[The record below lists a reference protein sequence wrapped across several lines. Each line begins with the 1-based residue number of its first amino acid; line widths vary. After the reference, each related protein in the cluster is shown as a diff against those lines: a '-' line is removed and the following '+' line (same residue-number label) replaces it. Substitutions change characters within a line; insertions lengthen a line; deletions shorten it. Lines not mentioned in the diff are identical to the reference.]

1 MGKRKEIKFL
11 CKDGQTREGR
21 QDGVMFWI
29 RKDQK
34 REQDGLPA
42 FYVAANDI
50 KGKGRTIYTA
60 GHEYFTLE
68 GAKELCQQIMAGE
81 ANLAERK
88 ARYAAEDMEKERRAV
103 AAATEQAKAFRDKLE
118 QDVAAITTEQ
128 TTQGVRISAVE
139 DDLAVYR
146 AAVSARELKQAAAE
160 VKAAKERRTARAAER
175 ERKARRRNKVLAF
188 IALALFVAVCVVMVA
203 KAYSEEPAAEP
214 AAPEASA
221 APAAILPTELLF
233 TAAAEEE
240 YMEDPQ
246 ETEKIEEALL
256 AQGYFSLA
264 VPMPYE
270 WQDYMRTYCEEYGCP
285 YPLALAVAQTESNF
299 DMDAVGASGEVGIMQ
314 LNPGP
319 GSSYHAEIQA
329 ATGLDPTTASGNIAG
344 GCYKLGLYLAK
355 YGSVEKA
362 AMAYNMGEG
371 GARSAWDSGITS
383 TDYSKA
389 VKEAMETWECT
400 VNAWGG
406 V

>member
-1 MGKRKEIKFL
+1 MS
-11 CKDGQTREGR
+11 
-21 QDGVMFWI
+21 
-29 RKDQK
+29 QK
-34 REQDGLPA
+34 
-42 FYVAANDI
+42 
-50 KGKGRTIYTA
+50 
-60 GHEYFTLE
+60 
-68 GAKELCQQIMAGE
+68 GE
-81 ANLAERK
+81 K
-88 ARYAAEDMEKERRAV
+88 YARRMERRV
-103 AAATEQAKAFRDKLE
+103 DKLE

-160 VKAAKERRTARAAER
+160 IKAAKERRTARAAER
-175 ERKARRRNKVLAF
+175 ERKASRRNKVLAF

-285 YPLALAVAQTESNF
+285 TLWPWRWHRRKAISTWTPWAPLVRW
-299 DMDAVGASGEVGIMQ
+299 
-314 LNPGP
+314 
-319 GSSYHAEIQA
+319 GSCS
-329 ATGLDPTTASGNIAG
+329 
-344 GCYKLGLYLAK
+344 
-355 YGSVEKA
+355 
-362 AMAYNMGEG
+362 
-371 GARSAWDSGITS
+371 
-383 TDYSKA
+383 
-389 VKEAMETWECT
+389 
-400 VNAWGG
+400 
-406 V
+406 

>member
-1 MGKRKEIKFL
+1 MS
-11 CKDGQTREGR
+11 
-21 QDGVMFWI
+21 
-29 RKDQK
+29 QK
-34 REQDGLPA
+34 
-42 FYVAANDI
+42 
-50 KGKGRTIYTA
+50 
-60 GHEYFTLE
+60 
-68 GAKELCQQIMAGE
+68 GE
-81 ANLAERK
+81 K
-88 ARYAAEDMEKERRAV
+88 YARRMERRV
-103 AAATEQAKAFRDKLE
+103 DKLE

-188 IALALFVAVCVVMVA
+188 IALTLFVAVCVVMVA
-203 KAYSEEPAAEP
+203 KAYSEEPAAE
-214 AAPEASA
+214 EK
-221 APAAILPTELLF
+221 
-233 TAAAEEE
+233 

-256 AQGYFSLA
+256 AQGYFSQA

-319 GSSYHAEIQA
+319 GGSYHAEIQA

>member
-1 MGKRKEIKFL
+1 MS
-11 CKDGQTREGR
+11 
-21 QDGVMFWI
+21 
-29 RKDQK
+29 QK
-34 REQDGLPA
+34 
-42 FYVAANDI
+42 
-50 KGKGRTIYTA
+50 
-60 GHEYFTLE
+60 
-68 GAKELCQQIMAGE
+68 GE
-81 ANLAERK
+81 K
-88 ARYAAEDMEKERRAV
+88 YARRMERRV
-103 AAATEQAKAFRDKLE
+103 DKLE

-160 VKAAKERRTARAAER
+160 IKAAKERRTARAAER

-203 KAYSEEPAAEP
+203 KAYSEEPAAE
-214 AAPEASA
+214 
-221 APAAILPTELLF
+221 
-233 TAAAEEE
+233 EE

-285 YPLALAVAQTESNF
+285 YPMALAVAQTESNF

-319 GSSYHAEIQA
+319 GGSYHAEIQA

-344 GCYKLGLYLAK
+344 GCYKLGLYLDK

>member
-1 MGKRKEIKFL
+1 MS
-11 CKDGQTREGR
+11 
-21 QDGVMFWI
+21 
-29 RKDQK
+29 QK
-34 REQDGLPA
+34 
-42 FYVAANDI
+42 
-50 KGKGRTIYTA
+50 
-60 GHEYFTLE
+60 
-68 GAKELCQQIMAGE
+68 GE
-81 ANLAERK
+81 K
-88 ARYAAEDMEKERRAV
+88 YARRMERRV
-103 AAATEQAKAFRDKLE
+103 DKQE

-203 KAYSEEPAAEP
+203 KAYSEEP
-214 AAPEASA
+214 
-221 APAAILPTELLF
+221 
-233 TAAAEEE
+233 AAEEE

-329 ATGLDPTTASGNIAG
+329 ATGLDPTTTSGNIAG

>member
-1 MGKRKEIKFL
+1 MS
-11 CKDGQTREGR
+11 
-21 QDGVMFWI
+21 
-29 RKDQK
+29 QK
-34 REQDGLPA
+34 
-42 FYVAANDI
+42 
-50 KGKGRTIYTA
+50 
-60 GHEYFTLE
+60 
-68 GAKELCQQIMAGE
+68 GE
-81 ANLAERK
+81 K
-88 ARYAAEDMEKERRAV
+88 YARRMERRV
-103 AAATEQAKAFRDKLE
+103 DKLE
-118 QDVAAITTEQ
+118 QDMAAITTEQ

-233 TAAAEEE
+233 TAAAAEEE

-246 ETEKIEEALL
+246 EAEKIEEALL

-319 GSSYHAEIQA
+319 GGSYHAEIQA

-355 YGSVEKA
+355 YGNVEKA

-371 GARSAWDSGITS
+371 GAKNAWAGGITS
-383 TDYSKA
+383 TNYSRT

>member
-1 MGKRKEIKFL
+1 MS
-11 CKDGQTREGR
+11 
-21 QDGVMFWI
+21 
-29 RKDQK
+29 QK
-34 REQDGLPA
+34 
-42 FYVAANDI
+42 
-50 KGKGRTIYTA
+50 
-60 GHEYFTLE
+60 
-68 GAKELCQQIMAGE
+68 GE
-81 ANLAERK
+81 K
-88 ARYAAEDMEKERRAV
+88 YARRMERRV
-103 AAATEQAKAFRDKLE
+103 DKLE
-118 QDVAAITTEQ
+118 QDMAAITTEQ

-203 KAYSEEPAAEP
+203 KAYSEEP
-214 AAPEASA
+214 
-221 APAAILPTELLF
+221 
-233 TAAAEEE
+233 AAEEE

-371 GARSAWDSGITS
+371 GARNAWDSGITS

>member
-1 MGKRKEIKFL
+1 MS
-11 CKDGQTREGR
+11 
-21 QDGVMFWI
+21 
-29 RKDQK
+29 QK
-34 REQDGLPA
+34 
-42 FYVAANDI
+42 
-50 KGKGRTIYTA
+50 
-60 GHEYFTLE
+60 
-68 GAKELCQQIMAGE
+68 GE
-81 ANLAERK
+81 K
-88 ARYAAEDMEKERRAV
+88 YARRMERRV
-103 AAATEQAKAFRDKLE
+103 DKLE

-203 KAYSEEPAAEP
+203 KAYSEEPAAE
-214 AAPEASA
+214 
-221 APAAILPTELLF
+221 
-233 TAAAEEE
+233 E

-319 GSSYHAEIQA
+319 GGSYHAEIQA

-400 VNAWGG
+400 VNAWDG

>member
-1 MGKRKEIKFL
+1 MS
-11 CKDGQTREGR
+11 
-21 QDGVMFWI
+21 
-29 RKDQK
+29 QK
-34 REQDGLPA
+34 
-42 FYVAANDI
+42 
-50 KGKGRTIYTA
+50 
-60 GHEYFTLE
+60 
-68 GAKELCQQIMAGE
+68 GE
-81 ANLAERK
+81 K
-88 ARYAAEDMEKERRAV
+88 YARRMERRV
-103 AAATEQAKAFRDKLE
+103 DKLE

-188 IALALFVAVCVVMVA
+188 IALAPFVAVCVVMVA
-203 KAYSEEPAAEP
+203 KAYSEEP
-214 AAPEASA
+214 
-221 APAAILPTELLF
+221 
-233 TAAAEEE
+233 AAEEE

>member
-1 MGKRKEIKFL
+1 MS
-11 CKDGQTREGR
+11 
-21 QDGVMFWI
+21 
-29 RKDQK
+29 QK
-34 REQDGLPA
+34 
-42 FYVAANDI
+42 
-50 KGKGRTIYTA
+50 
-60 GHEYFTLE
+60 
-68 GAKELCQQIMAGE
+68 GE
-81 ANLAERK
+81 K
-88 ARYAAEDMEKERRAV
+88 YARRMERRV
-103 AAATEQAKAFRDKLE
+103 DKLE

-160 VKAAKERRTARAAER
+160 IKAAKERRTARAAER
-175 ERKARRRNKVLAF
+175 ERRARRRNKVLAF

-221 APAAILPTELLF
+221 APAAILPTELLFTAAAILPTELLF

-319 GSSYHAEIQA
+319 GGSYHAEIQA

-383 TDYSKA
+383 TDYSKE

>member
-1 MGKRKEIKFL
+1 MS
-11 CKDGQTREGR
+11 
-21 QDGVMFWI
+21 
-29 RKDQK
+29 QK
-34 REQDGLPA
+34 
-42 FYVAANDI
+42 
-50 KGKGRTIYTA
+50 
-60 GHEYFTLE
+60 
-68 GAKELCQQIMAGE
+68 GE
-81 ANLAERK
+81 K
-88 ARYAAEDMEKERRAV
+88 YARRMERRV
-103 AAATEQAKAFRDKLE
+103 DKLE

-160 VKAAKERRTARAAER
+160 IKAAKERRTARAAER

-214 AAPEASA
+214 AAPEVS
-221 APAAILPTELLF
+221 AAILPAELLF

-344 GCYKLGLYLAK
+344 GCYKLGLYLDK

-400 VNAWGG
+400 VNAWGRG
-406 V
+406 VTREAARKYETSVTERARRERWQASGCARVVSRKYGTVVVPHGSNFAALLNAAEVWGCDWTEIRDAEVWRADKEERPVPMPHLI

>member
-1 MGKRKEIKFL
+1 MS
-11 CKDGQTREGR
+11 
-21 QDGVMFWI
+21 
-29 RKDQK
+29 QK
-34 REQDGLPA
+34 
-42 FYVAANDI
+42 
-50 KGKGRTIYTA
+50 
-60 GHEYFTLE
+60 
-68 GAKELCQQIMAGE
+68 GE
-81 ANLAERK
+81 K
-88 ARYAAEDMEKERRAV
+88 YARRMERRV
-103 AAATEQAKAFRDKLE
+103 DKLE
-118 QDVAAITTEQ
+118 QDMAAIATEQ

-203 KAYSEEPAAEP
+203 KAYSEEPAAE
-214 AAPEASA
+214 
-221 APAAILPTELLF
+221 
-233 TAAAEEE
+233 EE

-256 AQGYFSLA
+256 AQGYFSMA

-319 GSSYHAEIQA
+319 GGSYHAEIQE

>member
-1 MGKRKEIKFL
+1 MS
-11 CKDGQTREGR
+11 
-21 QDGVMFWI
+21 
-29 RKDQK
+29 QK
-34 REQDGLPA
+34 
-42 FYVAANDI
+42 
-50 KGKGRTIYTA
+50 
-60 GHEYFTLE
+60 
-68 GAKELCQQIMAGE
+68 GE
-81 ANLAERK
+81 K
-88 ARYAAEDMEKERRAV
+88 YARRMERRV
-103 AAATEQAKAFRDKLE
+103 DKLE

-160 VKAAKERRTARAAER
+160 IKAAKERRTARAAER

-214 AAPEASA
+214 AAP
-221 APAAILPTELLF
+221 
-233 TAAAEEE
+233 AEEE

-246 ETEKIEEALL
+246 EAEKIEEALL

-319 GSSYHAEIQA
+319 GGSYHAEIQA
-329 ATGLDPTTASGNIAG
+329 ATGLDPTTTSGNIAG
-344 GCYKLGLYLAK
+344 GCYKLGLYLDK

-389 VKEAMETWECT
+389 VKEAMERWECT

>member
-1 MGKRKEIKFL
+1 MS
-11 CKDGQTREGR
+11 
-21 QDGVMFWI
+21 
-29 RKDQK
+29 QK
-34 REQDGLPA
+34 
-42 FYVAANDI
+42 
-50 KGKGRTIYTA
+50 
-60 GHEYFTLE
+60 
-68 GAKELCQQIMAGE
+68 GE
-81 ANLAERK
+81 K
-88 ARYAAEDMEKERRAV
+88 YARRMERRV
-103 AAATEQAKAFRDKLE
+103 DKLE

-160 VKAAKERRTARAAER
+160 IKAAKERRTARAAER

-214 AAPEASA
+214 AAP
-221 APAAILPTELLF
+221 
-233 TAAAEEE
+233 AEEE

-246 ETEKIEEALL
+246 EAEKIEEALL

-319 GSSYHAEIQA
+319 GGSYHAEIQA
-329 ATGLDPTTASGNIAG
+329 ATGLDPTTTSGNIAG

-355 YGSVEKA
+355 YGNVEKA

>member
-1 MGKRKEIKFL
+1 MS
-11 CKDGQTREGR
+11 
-21 QDGVMFWI
+21 
-29 RKDQK
+29 QK
-34 REQDGLPA
+34 
-42 FYVAANDI
+42 
-50 KGKGRTIYTA
+50 
-60 GHEYFTLE
+60 
-68 GAKELCQQIMAGE
+68 GE
-81 ANLAERK
+81 K
-88 ARYAAEDMEKERRAV
+88 YARRMERRV
-103 AAATEQAKAFRDKLE
+103 DKLE

-214 AAPEASA
+214 ATPEA
-221 APAAILPTELLF
+221 
-233 TAAAEEE
+233 
-240 YMEDPQ
+240 
-246 ETEKIEEALL
+246 EKIEEALL

-299 DMDAVGASGEVGIMQ
+299 DMAAVGASGEVGIMQ

-319 GSSYHAEIQA
+319 GGSYHAEIQA

-355 YGSVEKA
+355 YGNVEKA

>member
-1 MGKRKEIKFL
+1 MS
-11 CKDGQTREGR
+11 
-21 QDGVMFWI
+21 
-29 RKDQK
+29 QK
-34 REQDGLPA
+34 
-42 FYVAANDI
+42 
-50 KGKGRTIYTA
+50 
-60 GHEYFTLE
+60 
-68 GAKELCQQIMAGE
+68 GE
-81 ANLAERK
+81 K
-88 ARYAAEDMEKERRAV
+88 YARRMERRV
-103 AAATEQAKAFRDKLE
+103 DKLE

-146 AAVSARELKQAAAE
+146 AAVSARELKQAAAQVE
-160 VKAAKERRTARAAER
+160 AAKERRTARAAER

-221 APAAILPTELLF
+221 AILPTELLF
-233 TAAAEEE
+233 TAAEEE

-319 GSSYHAEIQA
+319 GGSYHAEIQA

>member
-1 MGKRKEIKFL
+1 MS
-11 CKDGQTREGR
+11 
-21 QDGVMFWI
+21 
-29 RKDQK
+29 QK
-34 REQDGLPA
+34 
-42 FYVAANDI
+42 
-50 KGKGRTIYTA
+50 
-60 GHEYFTLE
+60 
-68 GAKELCQQIMAGE
+68 GE
-81 ANLAERK
+81 K
-88 ARYAAEDMEKERRAV
+88 YARRMERRV
-103 AAATEQAKAFRDKLE
+103 DKLE

-160 VKAAKERRTARAAER
+160 IKAAKERRTARAAER

-188 IALALFVAVCVVMVA
+188 IAMALFVAVCVVMVA

-233 TAAAEEE
+233 TAAAAEEE

-246 ETEKIEEALL
+246 EAEKIEEALL

>member
-1 MGKRKEIKFL
+1 MS
-11 CKDGQTREGR
+11 
-21 QDGVMFWI
+21 
-29 RKDQK
+29 QK
-34 REQDGLPA
+34 
-42 FYVAANDI
+42 
-50 KGKGRTIYTA
+50 
-60 GHEYFTLE
+60 
-68 GAKELCQQIMAGE
+68 GE
-81 ANLAERK
+81 K
-88 ARYAAEDMEKERRAV
+88 YARRMERRV
-103 AAATEQAKAFRDKLE
+103 DKLE

-160 VKAAKERRTARAAER
+160 VKAAKERRTARTAER

-233 TAAAEEE
+233 TAAAAEEE

-314 LNPGP
+314 LNPSP
-319 GSSYHAEIQA
+319 GGSYHAEIQA

-355 YGSVEKA
+355 YGNVEKA

-389 VKEAMETWECT
+389 VMEAMETWECT

>member
-1 MGKRKEIKFL
+1 MS
-11 CKDGQTREGR
+11 
-21 QDGVMFWI
+21 
-29 RKDQK
+29 QK
-34 REQDGLPA
+34 
-42 FYVAANDI
+42 
-50 KGKGRTIYTA
+50 
-60 GHEYFTLE
+60 
-68 GAKELCQQIMAGE
+68 GE
-81 ANLAERK
+81 K
-88 ARYAAEDMEKERRAV
+88 YARRMERRV
-103 AAATEQAKAFRDKLE
+103 DKLE

-160 VKAAKERRTARAAER
+160 IKAAKERRTARAAER

-203 KAYSEEPAAEP
+203 KAYSEEP
-214 AAPEASA
+214 
-221 APAAILPTELLF
+221 
-233 TAAAEEE
+233 AAEEE

-319 GSSYHAEIQA
+319 GGSYHAEIQA

-355 YGSVEKA
+355 YGNVEKA

>member
-1 MGKRKEIKFL
+1 M
-11 CKDGQTREGR
+11 
-21 QDGVMFWI
+21 
-29 RKDQK
+29 
-34 REQDGLPA
+34 
-42 FYVAANDI
+42 
-50 KGKGRTIYTA
+50 
-60 GHEYFTLE
+60 
-68 GAKELCQQIMAGE
+68 
-81 ANLAERK
+81 
-88 ARYAAEDMEKERRAV
+88 
-103 AAATEQAKAFRDKLE
+103 
-118 QDVAAITTEQ
+118 
-128 TTQGVRISAVE
+128 E

-160 VKAAKERRTARAAER
+160 IKAAKERRTARAAER

-221 APAAILPTELLF
+221 APAAILPAELLF
-233 TAAAEEE
+233 TAAEEE

-319 GSSYHAEIQA
+319 GGSYHAEIQA

-389 VKEAMETWECT
+389 VKGAMETWECT